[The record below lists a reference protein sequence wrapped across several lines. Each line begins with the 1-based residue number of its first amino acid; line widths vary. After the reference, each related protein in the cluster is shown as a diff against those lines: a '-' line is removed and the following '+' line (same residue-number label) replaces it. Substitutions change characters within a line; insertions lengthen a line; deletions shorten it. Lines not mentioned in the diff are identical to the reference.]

1 MVIPQLTTCFCMPEK
16 QRFAMP
22 ITSTHPDDPQPHT
35 PEATPA
41 EQPGTQ
47 NSLAWA
53 TVGLSAACFTAG
65 VVLSLTGHEEAGK
78 ALITAGSLGRGVNA
92 RK

>member
-1 MVIPQLTTCFCMPEK
+1 MPEK
-16 QRFAMP
+16 QRFAMS

-41 EQPGTQ
+41 EQPCAQ
-47 NSLAWA
+47 NGLAWA

-65 VVLSLTGHEEAGK
+65 VVLSLTGHEETGR
-78 ALITAGSLGRGVNA
+78 ALITAGSLGRGVNT